1 MTAFR
6 DTRAIISVRERA
18 SAAFLATP
26 PSLQRTALHALG
38 KLTRTNVPPLRVAE
52 QALDHL
58 SEVHLDDLRQVAA
71 ARPELDLDRWLS
83 FASGA
88 GLLQRR

>member
-6 DTRAIISVRERA
+6 DTRAIVSVRGRA

-38 KLTRTNVPPLRVAE
+38 KLAETNLPPLRVGE

-58 SEVHLDDLRQVAA
+58 SEVHLDDRRRVAA
-71 ARPELDLDRWLS
+71 ARPELDLDRWPS

-88 GLLQRR
+88 GLPQRR